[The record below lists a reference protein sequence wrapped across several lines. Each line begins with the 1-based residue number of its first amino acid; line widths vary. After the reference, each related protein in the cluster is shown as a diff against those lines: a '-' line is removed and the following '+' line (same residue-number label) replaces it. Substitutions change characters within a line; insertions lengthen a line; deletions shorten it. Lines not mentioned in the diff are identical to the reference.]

1 MMILPGKSVQFN
13 DEPLRF
19 KREQMREIVHALCLK
34 LKGSSSVHK
43 LERMSFGTCFR
54 GEKVLYILH
63 STISSIN
70 TF

>member
-54 GEKVLYILH
+54 KKVLYILQ